1 MLRTVALLALVAGAS
16 AYQTDEIICT
26 HVYNTI
32 TCGELETNA
41 TCTAN
46 TECVWDD
53 GCELNAI
60 DQAVVS
66 TDYSAGSSALIASTA
81 GAACVAITVEATCT
95 ADTTCVWS
103 AEDTACLPTIA
114 TADAAMT
121 TAGLP
126 AGVQGFVNAVYITGT
141 TTCGPATASN
151 TTCTD
156 SKCEF
161 DVEDSECVVT
171 RAHVFS
177 TMSAKCGN
185 NGAAARSTAQAAVG
199 ISSGANAAAP
209 AMVIIS
215 ALVGALAI
223 FA

>member
-1 MLRTVALLALVAGAS
+1 MFRSIAVLALVGSAS
-16 AYQTDEIICT
+16 AFQTDEIFCT
-26 HVYNTI
+26 HVYNRV
-32 TCGELETNA
+32 TCGELETKA

-60 DQAVVS
+60 DMAVIR
-66 TDYSAGSSALIASTA
+66 TDYNTGVNGLESTA
-81 GAACVAITVEATCT
+81 PSLACAAITAEATCT

-171 RAHVFS
+171 YAHVFS

-209 AMVIIS
+209 TMVIIS